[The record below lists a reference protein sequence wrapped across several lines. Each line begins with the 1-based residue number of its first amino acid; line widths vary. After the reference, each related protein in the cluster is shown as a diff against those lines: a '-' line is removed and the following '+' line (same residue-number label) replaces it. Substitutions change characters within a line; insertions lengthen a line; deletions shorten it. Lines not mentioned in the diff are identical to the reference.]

1 MPRTT
6 AEALDRLRDLLI
18 HPDSGINARMA
29 AIEARDGVIMQRVRP
44 EQIALMN
51 LPAEIADANLD
62 ADYPEI
68 YLFAD
73 EAHNEN
79 RERFAWF
86 SGTISLGID
95 VRISAARP
103 ESLESGI
110 HRTVEAV
117 IDVLQDSEGMWS
129 DGIIYGG
136 RYSIRYFPSVLGGDN
151 FLQDARISVTLEQH
165 VSY

>member
-6 AEALDRLRDLLI
+6 AEALDRLRDLLV
-18 HPDSGINARMA
+18 HPDFSVNTRMA
-29 AIEARDGVIMQRVRP
+29 SIEARDGVIMQRVTP

-51 LPAEIADANLD
+51 LPAEVADANLD
-62 ADYPEI
+62 ADYPAI

-95 VRISAARP
+95 VRISADRP
-103 ESLESGI
+103 DALESSI

-117 IDVLQDSEGMWS
+117 VDVLQDSEGEWS
-129 DGIIYGG
+129 EGLMYGG
-136 RYSIRYFPSVLGGDN
+136 RYSIRYSPSVL
-151 FLQDARISVTLEQH
+151 
-165 VSY
+165 